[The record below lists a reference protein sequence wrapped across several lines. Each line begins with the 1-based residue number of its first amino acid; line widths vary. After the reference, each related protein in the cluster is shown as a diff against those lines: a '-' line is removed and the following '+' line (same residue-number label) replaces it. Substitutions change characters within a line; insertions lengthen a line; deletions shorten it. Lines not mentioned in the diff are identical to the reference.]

1 MYLTKSIKMKKN
13 LLILSLVLLSLPIF
27 AQTNETVFRT
37 ADVMPV
43 YQECQLEGFENNP
56 YGCTMNQLTA
66 YFQNNVIV
74 ANPTGNMSKG
84 LISFVVESDG
94 SISNISLDRSV
105 YLNQENPQL
114 QEALDSKIL
123 ELANNL
129 SFISGGV
136 TAGENVRVKMQFSVP
151 VNF

>member
-1 MYLTKSIKMKKN
+1 
-13 LLILSLVLLSLPIF
+13 
-27 AQTNETVFRT
+27 
-37 ADVMPV
+37 
-43 YQECQLEGFENNP
+43 
-56 YGCTMNQLTA
+56 
-66 YFQNNVIV
+66 
-74 ANPTGNMSKG
+74 MSKG

-105 YLNQENPQL
+105 YLSQENPQL
-114 QEALDSKIL
+114 QEELDSKIL

-136 TAGENVRVKMQFSVP
+136 TAGENVRVKLQFSVP

>member
-1 MYLTKSIKMKKN
+1 MKKN

-27 AQTNETVFRT
+27 AQSNDPVFRK

-56 YGCTMNQLTA
+56 YGCTINQLTA

-74 ANPTGNMSKG
+74 DNPTGKMSKG
-84 LISFVVESDG
+84 LISFIVEFDG
-94 SISNISLDRSV
+94 SISEISLDRSV
-105 YLNQENPQL
+105 YLSEENAQL
-114 QEALDSKIL
+114 QEQLDSKIL

-129 SFISGGV
+129 SFISCGV
-136 TAGENVRVKMQFSVP
+136 TDGENVRVKMQFSVP

>member
-13 LLILSLVLLSLPIF
+13 LLILSLALLSLPIF
-27 AQTNETVFRT
+27 AQTNETVVRT

-74 ANPTGNMSKG
+74 ANPSGNMSKG

-105 YLNQENPQL
+105 YLSQENPQL
-114 QEALDSKIL
+114 QEELDSKIL

-136 TAGENVRVKMQFSVP
+136 TAGENVRVKLQFSVP